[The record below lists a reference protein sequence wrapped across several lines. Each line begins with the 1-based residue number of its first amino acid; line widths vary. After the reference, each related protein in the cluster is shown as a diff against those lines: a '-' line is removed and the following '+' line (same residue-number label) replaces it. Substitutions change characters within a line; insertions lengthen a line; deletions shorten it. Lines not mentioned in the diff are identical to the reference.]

1 MTHDFNFNVD
11 VDGDHDDDDEDG
23 LHGLRRK
30 MNWMSL

>member
-23 LHGLRRK
+23 LNGLRRK
-30 MNWMSL
+30 MTWMSL

>member
-23 LHGLRRK
+23 LNGLRRK

>member
-1 MTHDFNFNVD
+1 MTHDFNVD

-23 LHGLRRK
+23 LNGLRRK